1 MGTAFGLASP
11 AVDSLILM
19 PQTNPVLNR
28 RALLRASAIGALL
41 IPAGSALAACGG
53 SGSATS
59 PSSTGLSVAR
69 PRLTHGIASGDP
81 RADGALI
88 WARSDAPATMVVET
102 SATESFTS
110 TRRFSGPRL
119 TPASD
124 GTGRLRLTGL
134 EPGQTV
140 HYRVVLQDDNGIE
153 SEPLA
158 GVFNTVPVRPR
169 ALNFVWSGDVVGQGW
184 GINESLGGMSIF
196 GAIAD
201 RRPDFFL
208 HSGDAIYADG
218 PVMESQKQ
226 NNGDVYVNLTTDAKS
241 HVAQTLNDFRG
252 NYAYNLTDA
261 HYRRFAA
268 TVPQVV
274 QWDDHEVVNN
284 WFPGESLAG
293 QERKGYTE
301 TDVDKLT
308 GFAAQAWQEWQPV
321 LPSEAVDGRLYRK
334 IAYGPELDVFVLDMR
349 SYKDP
354 NPNAWSTDSPEGV
367 LGVKQTRWLIDGLKA
382 STARWKVV
390 ANDLPLSIVVPDKA
404 TDPVVGPKSM
414 EGVAQGEN
422 GQPLG
427 REIAFSAI
435 LSQTKNV
442 PNIVYLTA
450 DVHYT
455 AAISYDP
462 GRAGFTDFT
471 PFWEFVSGPLNAGA
485 FPESP
490 LDGTFGARYEF
501 VHAPTEPNVSPAEGF
516 QHFGEVTINPEDRTF
531 TVNLR
536 DAKGVSLYSK
546 VLTAR

>member
-1 MGTAFGLASP
+1 VGLVFRLALR
-11 AVDSLILM
+11 AVDNLLDM

-59 PSSTGLSVAR
+59 PSSSGLAVAR
-69 PRLTHGIASGDP
+69 PRLSHGIASGDP
-81 RADGALI
+81 RTDGALI
-88 WARSDAPATMVVET
+88 WARSDTPATMFVET
-102 SATESFTS
+102 SATESFT
-110 TRRFSGPRL
+110 TARRFTGPML

-140 HYRVVLQDDNGIE
+140 HYRVTLEGEDGATSE
-153 SEPLA
+153 SLT
-158 GVFNTVPVRPR
+158 GVFNTVPVKPGELRF
-169 ALNFVWSGDVVGQGW
+169 AWSGDVVGQGW
-184 GINESLGGMSIF
+184 GINESLGGMTIF

-201 RRPDFFL
+201 LRPDFFL

-218 PVMESQKQ
+218 PVSESQQQ
-226 NNGDVYVNLTTDAKS
+226 NNGDMYVNVTSDAKS
-241 HVAQTLNDFRG
+241 HVAQTLADFRG
-252 NYAYNLTDA
+252 NYAYNLTDSN
-261 HYRRFAA
+261 YRRFAA
-268 TVPQVV
+268 NVPQVV

-293 QERKGYTE
+293 QDRKGYTE
-301 TDVDKLT
+301 TDVNKLT
-308 GFAAQAWQEWQPV
+308 GFASQAWQEWQPV

-354 NPNAWSTDSPEGV
+354 NPNAWSTNSPEGV
-367 LGVKQTRWLIDGLKA
+367 LGVEQTRWLIEGLKA
-382 STARWKVV
+382 STATWKVV
-390 ANDLPLSIVVPDKA
+390 ANDLPLSIIVPDKA
-404 TDPVVGPKSM
+404 TDPADGPKSM

-427 REIAFSAI
+427 REITFSRI
-435 LSQTKNV
+435 LSETKNV
-442 PNIVYLTA
+442 ANIVYLTA

-462 GRAGFTDFT
+462 GRAGFTDFA

-501 VHAPTEPNVSPAEGF
+501 VHAPAEANVSPAEGF
-516 QHFGEVTINPEDRTF
+516 QHFGEVNINPEDRTF

-536 DAKGVSLYSK
+536 DAKGASLYSK
-546 VLTAR
+546 VLTAL